1 MPLESVPRLFMK
13 DLRND
18 PTVPSLDELRRS
30 GFPMRCFDE
39 DTIAP
44 RKSNSGTPSE
54 ALAEVFQ
61 VQANI
66 IQGGLILTFLGQHQA
81 MDGVGQNQIMNL
93 LSKACKGEAFSH
105 EELAIGNQA
114 RESIIP
120 LLGPS
125 WEPGPELAHNIV
137 KHDLQQPGP
146 GSSEVKMPHDKGTW
160 RHFEFSHTALTMLKS
175 RATSTLPATAT
186 YISTDDTI
194 TAFVWQA
201 IIRAR
206 ISRSSLTTE
215 AKVARAVDLRRYLDV
230 PSTYPG
236 FVQSMT
242 YHNLTMH
249 EAANSPLGAIAAMF
263 RTELDAKSSD
273 LEYYGRSL
281 ATLIDRTPD
290 KTRVS
295 LLAGFDMAKDVMV
308 NSWAN
313 QNSYELDFGLDLG
326 APEAV
331 RRPRFDGF
339 QGLVYLMPRKKMAG
353 VGVAICLSADDMDR
367 LTKDE
372 DFCSFATYVG

>member
-1 MPLESVPRLFMK
+1 MPLENVPRLFMK

-18 PTVPSLDELRRS
+18 PVIPSLDELRRL
-30 GFPMRCFDE
+30 GFPMRFFDE

-44 RKSNSGTPSE
+44 RKSNSGMPSE
-54 ALAEVFQ
+54 VLAEVFQ

-66 IQGGLILTFLGQHQA
+66 IKGGLILTFLGQHQA
-81 MDGVGQNQIMNL
+81 MDGVGQNQVMNL

-105 EELAIGNQA
+105 EELIIGNQA
-114 RESIIP
+114 RENIIP

-137 KHDLQQPGP
+137 KHDLHQTGP
-146 GSSEVKMPHDKGTW
+146 GSCEVRMPHDKGTW
-160 RHFEFSHTALTMLKS
+160 CHFEFSHTALTMLKS
-175 RATSTLPATAT
+175 QAASTLPATAT

-194 TAFVWQA
+194 SAFVWQA

-206 ISRSSLTTE
+206 IARYSLTTK

-242 YHNLTMH
+242 YHNLTMY
-249 EAANSPLGAIAAMF
+249 EVVNRPLGAIAAMF
-263 RTELDAKSSD
+263 RTELVAQSPG
-273 LEYYGRSL
+273 LRYYGRSL

-290 KTRVS
+290 KTRIS
-295 LLAGFDMAKDVMV
+295 LIAGFDMAKDVMI

-313 QNSYELDFGLDLG
+313 QNSYELDFGLGLG

-339 QGLVYLMPRKKMAG
+339 QGLVYLMPRKKTG
-353 VGVAICLSADDMDR
+353 DVGVAICLSSDDMER

-372 DFCSFATYVG
+372 EFDSFAKHVG